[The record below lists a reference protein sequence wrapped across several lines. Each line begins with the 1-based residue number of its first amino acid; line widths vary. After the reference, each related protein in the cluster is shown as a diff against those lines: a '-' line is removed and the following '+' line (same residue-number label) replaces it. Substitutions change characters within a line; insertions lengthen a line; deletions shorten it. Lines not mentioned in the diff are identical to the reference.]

1 MSHPPI
7 YNKQFQIAVALS
19 SQLWTMSWITS
30 TQPLE
35 VNMQRTSNCDFYQDR
50 IISLTLTLERHN
62 LVMNLSVRSFVTRDK
77 ICNRKV
83 VVKWSRKVKPYGL
96 VQKYEVNCGS
106 YRTVNKV
113 DNNFDSESHLNIKTN
128 GQSNLSNWTLV
139 NVQSLPEIGLMSR
152 GTLLL
157 RERQAMTLNSAQNI
171 VKRCHL
177 VLFPKIKRLNR
188 LYP

>member
-1 MSHPPI
+1 
-7 YNKQFQIAVALS
+7 
-19 SQLWTMSWITS
+19 MSWITS

-113 DNNFDSESHLNIKTN
+113 DNNFDSESHLNIKRMANQTY
-128 GQSNLSNWTLV
+128 QIEL
-139 NVQSLPEIGLMSR
+139 
-152 GTLLL
+152 
-157 RERQAMTLNSAQNI
+157 
-171 VKRCHL
+171 
-177 VLFPKIKRLNR
+177 
-188 LYP
+188 